1 MKFHL
6 QILIIIFIV
15 FIYSI
20 IIPHA
25 FSIEN
30 QTNSLFYQQQNC
42 SDGSCTSTT
51 CYNDKP
57 CKTIMKSN
65 NETSVD
71 TGSSELPAAAGFIP
85 W

>member
-6 QILIIIFIV
+6 KILIIIFVVPINSV
-15 FIYSI
+15 
-20 IIPHA
+20 IIPNA

-57 CKTIMKSN
+57 CKTITSSK
-65 NETSVD
+65 NETPVD
-71 TGSSELPAAAGFIP
+71 TGSELADAEDFLP

>member
-1 MKFHL
+1 MKLYL
-6 QILIIIFIV
+6 QILIIV
-15 FIYSI
+15 FVVPINSV
-20 IIPHA
+20 IIPSA

-30 QTNSLFYQQQNC
+30 SSNSLFYQQQNC

-57 CKTIMKSN
+57 CKTITSSK

-71 TGSSELPAAAGFIP
+71 TGSELADAADFLP